1 MTRLHFDQD
10 IQPLSDFRAGAASFI
25 RQINETRRP
34 IVITQRGKGVAV
46 VVDVAEYE
54 SMQEKIELLE
64 EVQKAEAQLSAGL
77 GISNSD
83 ARAQILKSINPW
95 ELSGSNYREVIFG
108 SYRIIYKVENE
119 VKILTLRNSR
129 QLLSLDDIEL

>member
-1 MTRLHFDQD
+1 MSRLHFDQD

-34 IVITQRGKGVAV
+34 ILITQRGKGVAV
-46 VVDVAEYE
+46 VIDASEHE
-54 SMQEKIELLE
+54 AMQEKIELLE

-83 ARAQILKSINPW
+83 ARS
-95 ELSGSNYREVIFG
+95 
-108 SYRIIYKVENE
+108 
-119 VKILTLRNSR
+119 KILNS
-129 QLLSLDDIEL
+129 IKN

>member
-1 MTRLHFDQD
+1 MSRLHLDQD

-25 RQINETRRP
+25 RQVNETRRP

-46 VVDVAEYE
+46 VLDVAEYE

-64 EVQKAEAQLSAGL
+64 EIQKAEDQLSMGL

-83 ARAQILKSINPW
+83 ARAQVLKSI
-95 ELSGSNYREVIFG
+95 
-108 SYRIIYKVENE
+108 K
-119 VKILTLRNSR
+119 
-129 QLLSLDDIEL
+129 D